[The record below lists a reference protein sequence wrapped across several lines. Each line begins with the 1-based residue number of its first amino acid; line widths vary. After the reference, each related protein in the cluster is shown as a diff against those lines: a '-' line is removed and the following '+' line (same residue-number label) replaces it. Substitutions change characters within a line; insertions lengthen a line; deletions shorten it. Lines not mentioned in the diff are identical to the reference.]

1 MKIENLKMM
10 IPFYGLFPIDQIVVS
25 AIAKDIKKIGYDL
38 SHPVVIWKGENIV
51 IDGNT
56 RVEAAKQ
63 AGLETIP
70 VDEKEFKDQDEA
82 LEYAI
87 HHQRDRRNLT
97 DADLVLCIRA
107 VDKRRERGGDRKSE
121 KAKSKGA
128 SEPIDSSA
136 KLTAEIVGTSE
147 TKIKKAR
154 AVMEHGD
161 EETKKAVESG
171 EKSIHQA
178 YKETQKKRKAVAPKN
193 KPTKT
198 YELSDAKRFA
208 IMAISQLETFA
219 IDDPERE
226 KAFDYVEQWIVDHSA
241 HRELP
246 AGFGIRALIKCLD
259 NLHRFIV
266 GYGTQTDDPK
276 YGAYF
281 REIHEVLSQIID
293 IINSRRE
300 RCRFLPKYED
310 LPEWIQR
317 RINERI
323 AGPSYGCLPKYEDLP
338 EKVKQAIIAK
348 INGSH
353 K

>member
-121 KAKSKGA
+121 KAKSAKALCKGA
-128 SEPIDSSA
+128 
-136 KLTAEIVGTSE
+136 G
-147 TKIKKAR
+147 
-154 AVMEHGD
+154 
-161 EETKKAVESG
+161 
-171 EKSIHQA
+171 
-178 YKETQKKRKAVAPKN
+178 N
-193 KPTKT
+193 
-198 YELSDAKRFA
+198 
-208 IMAISQLETFA
+208 
-219 IDDPERE
+219 
-226 KAFDYVEQWIVDHSA
+226 
-241 HRELP
+241 
-246 AGFGIRALIKCLD
+246 
-259 NLHRFIV
+259 
-266 GYGTQTDDPK
+266 
-276 YGAYF
+276 
-281 REIHEVLSQIID
+281 
-293 IINSRRE
+293 
-300 RCRFLPKYED
+300 
-310 LPEWIQR
+310 
-317 RINERI
+317 
-323 AGPSYGCLPKYEDLP
+323 
-338 EKVKQAIIAK
+338 
-348 INGSH
+348 
-353 K
+353 